1 MELRFAVVEDRLP
14 DAQRLESLLRLA
26 FGGGQP
32 LVCDHYESG
41 DAFLAAFPSK
51 EYQVIFLDICM
62 EGTNGIET
70 ARILRRADPDL
81 LLVFVTSSPEYVWDA
96 FPVHP
101 FDYLLK
107 PYREEKL
114 FQLADELRRVLF
126 RAEPELE
133 VRIAR
138 QQVHL
143 PLRKIQYAMAQNHY
157 VRIVSDDG
165 ECRAVSTF
173 SQVEQLLRAQENFI
187 VCNRGVILNMDK
199 VLRLDCDCFEMLIFV
214 FINLPARASEGQELP
229 VRPVHTISVPPY
241 AAGAM
246 TPRGG
251 PTLDF
256 SLFGRYFLDLA
267 IFYPGAF
274 LCLAPLWEHV
284 KAPRRTAVL
293 TAALVTVICLAAAAL
308 CAIFELDSNILLLP
322 TLLAAFWLLRWRMG
336 PEVSVSQTAFLF
348 AVAGVMTAVCSLLSV
363 VLNARAEVGND
374 APACL
379 VSTSLLKLGLSAV
392 LCIIFWFTAVQWS
405 RWLLREYR
413 GEAFWQSAWP
423 LPTIYAAFLVFCMP
437 LDPAVVL
444 INRLM
449 IISVLAVTISLLGI
463 FLLLYEMYQVARE
476 YTRSA
481 QLDRENQLLAV
492 ESRRYTELRAY
503 MEQTRHLRHDFRQH
517 LHVIAG
523 LTEAGQVD
531 ELKNYLH
538 QYESELSE
546 ERPTLC
552 ANPAVDALAG
562 HYDHEAHSLGVP
574 VDWRLELPRQLAIPE
589 ADFCMMLGNLLE
601 NAFHAS
607 QKLPPEQRQVK
618 VLARMLSP
626 AMLGL
631 LVENRYDGVL
641 KRQQGILHSTKHD
654 GMGIGLVSIQTAVSR
669 YGGSMTVET
678 ENGLFRV
685 NILLN
690 L

>member
-1 MELRFAVVEDRLP
+1 
-14 DAQRLESLLRLA
+14 
-26 FGGGQP
+26 
-32 LVCDHYESG
+32 
-41 DAFLAAFPSK
+41 
-51 EYQVIFLDICM
+51 
-62 EGTNGIET
+62 
-70 ARILRRADPDL
+70 
-81 LLVFVTSSPEYVWDA
+81 
-96 FPVHP
+96 
-101 FDYLLK
+101 
-107 PYREEKL
+107 
-114 FQLADELRRVLF
+114 
-126 RAEPELE
+126 
-133 VRIAR
+133 
-138 QQVHL
+138 
-143 PLRKIQYAMAQNHY
+143 
-157 VRIVSDDG
+157 
-165 ECRAVSTF
+165 
-173 SQVEQLLRAQENFI
+173 
-187 VCNRGVILNMDK
+187 
-199 VLRLDCDCFEMLIFV
+199 
-214 FINLPARASEGQELP
+214 
-229 VRPVHTISVPPY
+229 
-241 AAGAM
+241 M

-267 IFYPGAF
+267 VFYPGAF

-293 TAALVTVICLAAAAL
+293 ATTLVTVICLAAAAL

-322 TLLAAFWLLRWRMG
+322 TLLASFWLLRWRVG

-348 AVAGVMTAVCSLLSV
+348 AVSGVMTAVCSLLST

-392 LCIIFWFTAVQWS
+392 LCVIFWFTAVQWS

-492 ESRRYTELRAY
+492 ESRRYTELRTY

-601 NAFHAS
+601 NALHAS

-641 KRQQGILHSTKHD
+641 KRQQGTLHSTKHD
-654 GMGIGLVSIQTAVSR
+654 GMGIGLVFWGAAEPLQHYNFPRRFYDRRDRELFVPGEYFIEPLTSPSR
-669 YGGSMTVET
+669 LRRATSPIEGRLRGHVIKKGGLHHENDPTQFPQRFRSHTVVLPAGPRRQGRLPSVRPFPRRRHRPAAEASDGKSCGRQPLYGPQ
-678 ENGLFRV
+678 RV
-685 NILLN
+685 KHPPRLLQHR
-690 L
+690 LH

>member
-1 MELRFAVVEDRLP
+1 
-14 DAQRLESLLRLA
+14 
-26 FGGGQP
+26 
-32 LVCDHYESG
+32 
-41 DAFLAAFPSK
+41 
-51 EYQVIFLDICM
+51 
-62 EGTNGIET
+62 
-70 ARILRRADPDL
+70 
-81 LLVFVTSSPEYVWDA
+81 
-96 FPVHP
+96 
-101 FDYLLK
+101 
-107 PYREEKL
+107 
-114 FQLADELRRVLF
+114 
-126 RAEPELE
+126 
-133 VRIAR
+133 
-138 QQVHL
+138 
-143 PLRKIQYAMAQNHY
+143 
-157 VRIVSDDG
+157 
-165 ECRAVSTF
+165 
-173 SQVEQLLRAQENFI
+173 
-187 VCNRGVILNMDK
+187 
-199 VLRLDCDCFEMLIFV
+199 
-214 FINLPARASEGQELP
+214 
-229 VRPVHTISVPPY
+229 
-241 AAGAM
+241 M

-267 IFYPGAF
+267 VFYPGAF

-322 TLLAAFWLLRWRMG
+322 TLLAAFWLLRWRVG

-348 AVAGVMTAVCSLLSV
+348 AVSSVMMAVCTLLSA

-379 VSTSLLKLGLSAV
+379 VSTSLIKLGLSAV

-405 RWLLREYR
+405 RWLLQEYR

-449 IISVLAVTISLLGI
+449 IISV
-463 FLLLYEMYQVARE
+463 
-476 YTRSA
+476 
-481 QLDRENQLLAV
+481 LAV

-618 VLARMLSP
+618 VMARMLSP

-641 KRQQGILHSTKHD
+641 KRQQGTLHSMKHD

-678 ENGLFRV
+678 ENCLFRV

>member
-1 MELRFAVVEDRLP
+1 MNFA
-14 DAQRLESLLRLA
+14 
-26 FGGGQP
+26 
-32 LVCDHYESG
+32 
-41 DAFLAAFPSK
+41 
-51 EYQVIFLDICM
+51 
-62 EGTNGIET
+62 
-70 ARILRRADPDL
+70 
-81 LLVFVTSSPEYVWDA
+81 
-96 FPVHP
+96 
-101 FDYLLK
+101 
-107 PYREEKL
+107 
-114 FQLADELRRVLF
+114 
-126 RAEPELE
+126 
-133 VRIAR
+133 
-138 QQVHL
+138 
-143 PLRKIQYAMAQNHY
+143 
-157 VRIVSDDG
+157 
-165 ECRAVSTF
+165 
-173 SQVEQLLRAQENFI
+173 
-187 VCNRGVILNMDK
+187 
-199 VLRLDCDCFEMLIFV
+199 
-214 FINLPARASEGQELP
+214 
-229 VRPVHTISVPPY
+229 
-241 AAGAM
+241 
-246 TPRGG
+246 
-251 PTLDF
+251 
-256 SLFGRYFLDLA
+256 LFGRFFLEFA
-267 IFYPGAF
+267 MMYPAEY
-274 LCLAPLWEHV
+274 LCLASLQEHLR
-284 KAPRRTAVL
+284 APRKTYAIGASAITLMGLAGAAV
-293 TAALVTVICLAAAAL
+293 C
-308 CAIFELDSNILLLP
+308 CMLDIETNFLLIP
-322 TLLAAFWLLRWRMG
+322 LLIISFWLLRWRTDR
-336 PEVSVSQTAFLF
+336 EVSISQTMFLF
-348 AVAGVMTAVCSLLSV
+348 SVSAVMMSVCTLLAI
-363 VLNARAEVGND
+363 VLNAEAELDNAQPVFL
-374 APACL
+374 P
-379 VSTSLLKLGLSAV
+379 STSVICLTLSVILSA
-392 LCIIFWFTAVQWS
+392 IFRFTAVRWS
-405 RWLLREYR
+405 RWLLQEYH
-413 GEAFWQSAWP
+413 GEAFWESAWP
-423 LPTIYAAFLVFCMP
+423 LPALYAAFLVFCMP
-437 LDPAVVL
+437 KEIGIILM
-444 INRLM
+444 NRIR
-449 IISVLAVTISLLGI
+449 IIAVLAVSISLLGI

-492 ESRRYTELRAY
+492 ESRRYTELRTY

-601 NAFHAS
+601 NALHAS

>member
-1 MELRFAVVEDRLP
+1 MNFA
-14 DAQRLESLLRLA
+14 
-26 FGGGQP
+26 
-32 LVCDHYESG
+32 
-41 DAFLAAFPSK
+41 
-51 EYQVIFLDICM
+51 
-62 EGTNGIET
+62 
-70 ARILRRADPDL
+70 
-81 LLVFVTSSPEYVWDA
+81 
-96 FPVHP
+96 
-101 FDYLLK
+101 
-107 PYREEKL
+107 
-114 FQLADELRRVLF
+114 
-126 RAEPELE
+126 
-133 VRIAR
+133 
-138 QQVHL
+138 
-143 PLRKIQYAMAQNHY
+143 
-157 VRIVSDDG
+157 
-165 ECRAVSTF
+165 
-173 SQVEQLLRAQENFI
+173 
-187 VCNRGVILNMDK
+187 
-199 VLRLDCDCFEMLIFV
+199 
-214 FINLPARASEGQELP
+214 
-229 VRPVHTISVPPY
+229 
-241 AAGAM
+241 
-246 TPRGG
+246 
-251 PTLDF
+251 
-256 SLFGRYFLDLA
+256 LFGRFFLEFA
-267 IFYPGAF
+267 MMYPAEY
-274 LCLAPLWEHV
+274 LCLASLQEHLR
-284 KAPRRTAVL
+284 APRKTYAIGASAITLMGLAGAAV
-293 TAALVTVICLAAAAL
+293 C
-308 CAIFELDSNILLLP
+308 CMLDIETNFLLIP
-322 TLLAAFWLLRWRMG
+322 LLIISFWLLRWRTDR
-336 PEVSVSQTAFLF
+336 EVSISQTMFLF
-348 AVAGVMTAVCSLLSV
+348 SVSAVMMSVCTLLAI
-363 VLNARAEVGND
+363 VLNAEAELDNAQPVFL
-374 APACL
+374 P
-379 VSTSLLKLGLSAV
+379 STSVICLTLSVILSA
-392 LCIIFWFTAVQWS
+392 IFRFTAVRWS
-405 RWLLREYR
+405 RWLLQEYH
-413 GEAFWQSAWP
+413 GEAFWESAWP
-423 LPTIYAAFLVFCMP
+423 LPALYAAFLVFCMP
-437 LDPAVVL
+437 KEIGVILM
-444 INRLM
+444 NRIR
-449 IISVLAVTISLLGI
+449 IIAVLAVSISLLGI

-618 VLARMLSP
+618 VMARMLSP

-641 KRQQGILHSTKHD
+641 KRQQGTLHSTKHD

-678 ENGLFRV
+678 ENCLFRV

>member
-1 MELRFAVVEDRLP
+1 
-14 DAQRLESLLRLA
+14 
-26 FGGGQP
+26 
-32 LVCDHYESG
+32 
-41 DAFLAAFPSK
+41 
-51 EYQVIFLDICM
+51 
-62 EGTNGIET
+62 
-70 ARILRRADPDL
+70 
-81 LLVFVTSSPEYVWDA
+81 
-96 FPVHP
+96 
-101 FDYLLK
+101 
-107 PYREEKL
+107 
-114 FQLADELRRVLF
+114 
-126 RAEPELE
+126 
-133 VRIAR
+133 
-138 QQVHL
+138 
-143 PLRKIQYAMAQNHY
+143 
-157 VRIVSDDG
+157 
-165 ECRAVSTF
+165 
-173 SQVEQLLRAQENFI
+173 
-187 VCNRGVILNMDK
+187 
-199 VLRLDCDCFEMLIFV
+199 
-214 FINLPARASEGQELP
+214 
-229 VRPVHTISVPPY
+229 
-241 AAGAM
+241 M

-267 IFYPGAF
+267 VFYPGAF

-322 TLLAAFWLLRWRMG
+322 TLLAAFWLLRWRVG

-348 AVAGVMTAVCSLLSV
+348 AVSSVMMAVCTLLSA

-405 RWLLREYR
+405 RWLLQEYR

-449 IISVLAVTISLLGI
+449 IISVLAVSISLLGI

-531 ELKNYLH
+531 
-538 QYESELSE
+538 
-546 ERPTLC
+546 
-552 ANPAVDALAG
+552 
-562 HYDHEAHSLGVP
+562 
-574 VDWRLELPRQLAIPE
+574 WRLELPRQLAIPE

-618 VLARMLSP
+618 VMARMLSP

-641 KRQQGILHSTKHD
+641 KRQQGTLHSTKHD

-678 ENGLFRV
+678 ENCLFRV